1 MNNKMKRIA
10 QINKTYY
17 LKATNKK
24 INSKIRT
31 KKTNQKM
38 VYKTQKK
45 NNSDFSSFFS
55 FENYP

>member
-1 MNNKMKRIA
+1 MNNKMKRMA

-31 KKTNQKM
+31 KKTNHKR
-38 VYKTQKK
+38 VYKTLKK
-45 NNSDFSSFFS
+45 NISDFSSFF
-55 FENYP
+55 FF